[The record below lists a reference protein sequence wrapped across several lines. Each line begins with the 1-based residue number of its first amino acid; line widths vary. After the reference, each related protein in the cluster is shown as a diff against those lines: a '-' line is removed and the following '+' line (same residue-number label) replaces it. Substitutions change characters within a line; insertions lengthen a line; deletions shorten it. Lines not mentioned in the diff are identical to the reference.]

1 MLNVS
6 VISFTT
12 LILISQNIILL
23 NEETLILICFVTF
36 LWLLLSRL
44 SSSMKKDLENRALD
58 IQNLIANSFERVMTS
73 LNNELQTQTEFKNLT
88 HNFKLLKEHFVDLN
102 LFISC
107 KLEKFILDNYQET
120 FKKKLIFV
128 QRLENQSS
136 KLLALL
142 IVKKLNKAINLKT
155 YYWTTF
161 KVPVLVCAYKI
172 SLREYL
178 EEV

>member
-6 VISFTT
+6 VISFAT

-44 SSSMKKDLENRALD
+44 SSSIKKDLENRALD
-58 IQNLIANSFERVMTS
+58 IQNLITNSFEQVITS

-107 KLEKFILDNYQET
+107 KLEKLTLDNYQES

-142 IVKKLNKAINLKT
+142 ILKKLNKAINLKT